1 MVILSGV
8 DSKRLY
14 ELKEIIHLT
23 IKKLHMIFIT
33 HTLNGDFHVFFI
45 VTLAVP
51 CYTGVSPI
59 ISWKT
64 CTLYNKLAN

>member
-1 MVILSGV
+1 
-8 DSKRLY
+8 
-14 ELKEIIHLT
+14 
-23 IKKLHMIFIT
+23 MIFIT
-33 HTLNGDFHVFFI
+33 HTLNGNFQVFFI